1 MLSGGGGGWGTRT
14 CVSGGQSLAPA
25 GAPAKRIAS
34 TAASS
39 HASAARRRA
48 AVRRFPPSAAA
59 NICTLPLLAA
69 SPEIFAQD
77 LVRGAQR
84 QRRDGQRR
92 IGGPGRGECAAADQE

>member
-25 GAPAKRIAS
+25 GAPARRIAS

-39 HASAARRRA
+39 HASAARRRT
-48 AVRRFPPSAAA
+48 AVRRFSPSAAA
-59 NICTLPLLAA
+59 NICALPLTA
-69 SPEIFAQD
+69 SPEVFAQN